1 MARSTRGIAVK
12 LNLMLIINVH
22 PTSWHWA
29 RQPSVM
35 PCHTSS
41 NNSYPDSCE
50 RVMQEIR
57 KIDLAAPSFLEPGRL
72 VTTSMYRSVDA

>member
-1 MARSTRGIAVK
+1 MSEHNQTEELLEALSAEWP
-12 LNLMLIINVH
+12 MD
-22 PTSWHWA
+22 
-29 RQPSVM
+29 
-35 PCHTSS
+35 SS
-41 NNSYPDSCE
+41 IVE